1 MSNMKS
7 LFTCILVFS
16 TLYVAQSQS
25 VYYPERFEWQRRNAT
40 ELGFDQQKLNAAVA
54 FAQENEINAP
64 RDLNIYLN
72 GRVGEPYNEMVG
84 PVKTRGPM
92 SGLVVKNGYIVAEWG
107 DLESVDMTFSV
118 TKSFLSSVVG
128 VALDKGLI
136 RNVHDKVRDYS
147 PYGEFDSEHNAK
159 ITWDHLLR
167 QTSDWEGTLWGK
179 PDWADRPAGRVT
191 EEIVNRDRFE
201 PGTMYKYND
210 SRVNVLALA
219 ALHVWRKPLPMVLRE
234 HVMDPIGASNTWH
247 WDGYHNSWVNIDGI
261 EMQSVSGG
269 GHFGGGM
276 FISAYDQARFGL
288 LTLRNGKWKD
298 QQILSED
305 WLEMAKTPTPVQE
318 DYGFMNFFLNTGKKR
333 MPAAPET
340 AFFHLGDGANVVYV
354 DQENDL
360 VIILRWVNSGKMG
373 DVIGKFLEAQN

>member
-1 MSNMKS
+1 MRKS
-7 LFTCILVFS
+7 LTFILIFFS
-16 TLYVAQSQS
+16 FYIAQSQS
-25 VYYPERFEWQRRNAT
+25 VYYPERFEWQRRDAS
-40 ELGFDQQKLNAAVA
+40 ELGFNQQKLNEAIT

-64 RDLNIYLN
+64 RDLDIYLN

-84 PVKTRGPM
+84 PVKARGPM

-118 TKSFLSSVVG
+118 TKSFLASVVG
-128 VALDKGLI
+128 VAYDKGLI
-136 RNVHDKVRDYS
+136 RNVNDKVRAYS
-147 PYGEFDSEHNAK
+147 PYGEFDSEHNAE
-159 ITWDHLLR
+159 ISWDHLLR

-191 EEIVNRDRFE
+191 EAIINRERFE
-201 PGTMYKYND
+201 PGTTYKYND

-234 HVMDPIGASNTWH
+234 HIMDPIGASNTWH
-247 WDGYHNSWVNIDGI
+247 WEGYHNSWVNIDGI
-261 EMQSVSGG
+261 KMQSVSGG

-276 FISAYDQARFGL
+276 FISAYDQARFGY

-298 QQILSED
+298 QQILSEE
-305 WLEMAKTPTPVQE
+305 WLDMARTPTQVQE

-333 MPAAPET
+333 MPAAPES

-360 VIILRWVNSGKMG
+360 VIVLRWVNSGKMG